1 MKVTS
6 IKAIYPRY
14 RHVPPSW
21 RTHLWQ
27 IVVRVETDAG
37 VVGFGSGGGGVPAV
51 EVVNRHMAEL
61 VVGARVDSPADIV
74 AIWDDLYAES
84 MPYGRK
90 GVAIMA
96 LSGIDLALWDAL
108 GRAEGLPVRDLIGGP
123 RRDSVPVYAT
133 GGDSEWY
140 AELGIGGQKIP
151 HRWTGEESDYD
162 RAEEQV
168 AEVRLVLGP
177 DADVM
182 IDTYMTWTAD
192 VTLKMAG
199 RLRDLRVCWFEDVLT
214 PDDLGGQA
222 GLRGKLGSTLVAGG
236 EHEFTHYG
244 FREVARAGA
253 LDVWQPDITWCGGIS
268 AGLRILDIAN
278 EAGVP
283 VVPHRGGEPWG
294 LHFIA
299 GSGCHQLA
307 EMVMG
312 ARHAPKDVVWLDAPE
327 VADGR
332 LQLTDEPGFGV
343 RLNEA
348 VL

>member
-1 MKVTS
+1 MKITS
-6 IKAIYPRY
+6 LEAVYPRY

-27 IVVRVETDAG
+27 IVVRVKTDVG
-37 VVGFGSGGGGVPAV
+37 VTGFGYGGGGVAAV
-51 EVVNRHMAEL
+51 EIVNRHMAEL
-61 VVGARVDSPADIV
+61 AIGARVDSAADIA
-74 AIWDDLYAES
+74 AIWDDLYAAS
-84 MPYGRK
+84 IPYGRK
-90 GVAIMA
+90 GVAIMG

-133 GGDSEWY
+133 GGDSERY
-140 AELGIGGQKIP
+140 AELGITGQKIP
-151 HRWTGEESDYD
+151 HRWTGDDSDYD

-168 AEVRLVLGP
+168 ADVRRILGP

-182 IDTYMTWTAD
+182 IDTYMTWTPG
-192 VTLKMAG
+192 VTLKMAE
-199 RLRDLRVCWFEDVLT
+199 RLRHLKVRWFEDVLT
-214 PDDLGGQA
+214 PDDLVGQA
-222 GLRGKLGSTLVAGG
+222 GLRGKLGPTLVAGG
-236 EHEFTHYG
+236 EHEFTHHG
-244 FREVARAGA
+244 FREIARAGA

-268 AGLRILDIAN
+268 AGLRILELAN
-278 EAGVP
+278 KTGAP

-299 GSGCHQLA
+299 GSGCYQLA

-312 ARHAPKDVVWLDAPE
+312 TRDADRDVVWLDAPE
-327 VADGR
+327 PADGR

-348 VL
+348 ML

>member
-1 MKVTS
+1 MKITS
-6 IKAIYPRY
+6 LKAVYPRY

-27 IVVRVETDAG
+27 IVVRVETD
-37 VVGFGSGGGGVPAV
+37 VGIVGLGSGGGGVAAV
-51 EVVNRHMAEL
+51 EIVNRHMAEL
-61 VVGARVDSPADIV
+61 AVGARVDSVADIA
-74 AIWDDLYAES
+74 AIWDDLYAAS
-84 MPYGRK
+84 IPYGRK
-90 GVAIMA
+90 GVAIMG

-140 AELGIGGQKIP
+140 AELGITGQKIP

-168 AEVRLVLGP
+168 TAVRRILGP
-177 DADVM
+177 EADVM
-182 IDTYMTWTAD
+182 IDTYMTWSSD
-192 VTLKMAG
+192 VTLKMAE
-199 RLRDLRVCWFEDVLT
+199 RLRHLSVRWFEDVLT
-214 PDDLGGQA
+214 PDDLAGQA
-222 GLRGKLGSTLVAGG
+222 GLRGKLGPTLVAGG
-236 EHEFTHYG
+236 EHEFTHHG
-244 FREVARAGA
+244 FREIARAGA
-253 LDVWQPDITWCGGIS
+253 LDVWQPDIKWCGGIT
-268 AGLRILDIAN
+268 AGLRILELAIKT
-278 EAGVP
+278 GVP

-299 GSGCHQLA
+299 GSDCQQLA

-312 ARHAPKDVVWLDAPE
+312 QKDAPRDVVWLDAPE
-327 VADGR
+327 PVDGR
-332 LQLTDEPGFGV
+332 LQVTDEPGFGV

-348 VL
+348 ML

>member
-1 MKVTS
+1 
-6 IKAIYPRY
+6 
-14 RHVPPSW
+14 
-21 RTHLWQ
+21 
-27 IVVRVETDAG
+27 
-37 VVGFGSGGGGVPAV
+37 
-51 EVVNRHMAEL
+51 MAEL
-61 VVGARVDSPADIV
+61 VVGARVDSPADIA
-74 AIWDDLYAES
+74 AIWDRLYYAS
-84 MPYGRK
+84 IPYGRK

-108 GRAEGLPVRDLIGGP
+108 GRAEGLPVTDLIGGP

-140 AELGIGGQKIP
+140 AELGITGQKIP
-151 HRWTGEESDYD
+151 HRWTGEASDYD

-168 AEVRLVLGP
+168 AGVRQVLGP
-177 DADVM
+177 DADLM
-182 IDTYMTWTAD
+182 IDTYMTWTSD
-192 VTLKMAG
+192 VTLEMAG
-199 RLRDLRVCWFEDVLT
+199 RLRDLRVHWFEDVLT
-214 PDDLGGQA
+214 PDELTGQA
-222 GLRGKLGSTLVAGG
+222 ELRGKVGSTLIAGG
-236 EHEFTHYG
+236 EHEFTHHG
-244 FREVARAGA
+244 FREIARAGA

-312 ARHAPKDVVWLDAPE
+312 PKDGPRDVVWLNAPE

-332 LQLTDEPGFGV
+332 LHLTDEPGFGV
-343 RLNEA
+343 RLNEE

>member
-1 MKVTS
+1 MNITS
-6 IKAIYPRY
+6 LKAVYPRY

-27 IVVRVETDAG
+27 IVVCVETDAG
-37 VVGFGSGGGGVPAV
+37 VVGLGSGGGGVAAV

-61 VVGARVDSPADIV
+61 VVGSTVDSSDDI
-74 AIWDDLYAES
+74 AKIWDQLYFAS

-108 GRAEGLPVRDLIGGP
+108 GRAEGLPVQDLIGGP
-123 RRDSVPVYAT
+123 RRESVPVYAT

-140 AELGIGGQKIP
+140 GELGITGQKIP

-162 RAEEQV
+162 RAVEQV
-168 AEVRLVLGP
+168 AAVRQVLGSN
-177 DADVM
+177 ADVM
-182 IDTYMTWTAD
+182 IDTYMTWTSD
-192 VTLKMAG
+192 VTLEMAK
-199 RLRDLRVCWFEDVLT
+199 RLSDLRVHWFEDVLT
-214 PDDLGGQA
+214 PDDLAGQA
-222 GLRGKLGSTLVAGG
+222 GLRGKVGPTLIAGG
-236 EHEFTHYG
+236 EHEFTHHG
-244 FREVARAGA
+244 FQEIARAGA

-268 AGLRILDIAN
+268 AGLRILDIAD

-312 ARHAPKDVVWLDAPE
+312 DRDAPKDVVWSDAPE
-327 VADGR
+327 PANGQ

-348 VL
+348 ML

>member
-1 MKVTS
+1 MKITS
-6 IKAIYPRY
+6 LEAVYPRY

-27 IVVRVETDAG
+27 IVVRVETDVG
-37 VVGFGSGGGGVPAV
+37 VTGFGYGGGGVAAV
-51 EVVNRHMAEL
+51 EIVNRHMAEL
-61 VVGARVDSPADIV
+61 AVGARVDSVADIAAV
-74 AIWDDLYAES
+74 WDDLYTAAI
-84 MPYGRK
+84 PYGRK
-90 GVAIMA
+90 GVAIMG

-123 RRDSVPVYAT
+123 RRESVPVYAT
-133 GGDSEWY
+133 GGDSAWY
-140 AELGIGGQKIP
+140 AELGITGQKIP

-168 AEVRLVLGP
+168 AGVRRVLGP

-182 IDTYMTWTAD
+182 IDTYMTWTSD
-192 VTLKMAG
+192 VTLKMAE
-199 RLRDLRVCWFEDVLT
+199 RLRHREVRWFEDILT
-214 PDDLGGQA
+214 PDDLAGQA
-222 GLRGKLGSTLVAGG
+222 KLRGKLGPTLVAGG
-236 EHEFTHYG
+236 EHEFTHHG
-244 FREVARAGA
+244 FREIARAGA

-268 AGLRILDIAN
+268 AGLRILDIAKR
-278 EAGVP
+278 AGAP

-299 GSGCHQLA
+299 GSDCQQLA

-312 ARHAPKDVVWLDAPE
+312 QKDAPRDVVWLDAPE
-327 VADGR
+327 PVNGR
-332 LQLTDEPGFGV
+332 IQLTDEPGFGV

-348 VL
+348 ML